1 MADAPKVGTLS
12 RPRVGFSSGPGVKE
26 HLDHY
31 MKNSKVLHS
40 LFEDILEGHQ
50 HNEPLLG
57 VQVTPLIHVHQ
68 SNEPPE
74 LL

>member
-1 MADAPKVGTLS
+1 MADAPKVGTLP

-26 HLDHY
+26 HLDQ
-31 MKNSKVLHS
+31 NSKVLHS

-57 VQVTPLIHVHQ
+57 MQGTPLIHVHQ